1 MMSTKSKKEVTVTEE
16 DVISLVDLFTRVP
29 PLLLKMVVNSNKN
42 VVRSFESQVREYKAN
57 LSREELLKIEKVMDM
72 PVPELQEILKKAYHE
87 TGQKQLKILAD
98 PKSGDF
104 IRQNLNELQKIIFP
118 ENFLLLFIN

>member
-29 PLLLKMVVNSNKN
+29 PLLLKMVINSNKN

-118 ENFLLLFIN
+118 

>member
-57 LSREELLKIEKVMDM
+57 LSREELLKIEKSYGYAGSRTAGN
-72 PVPELQEILKKAYHE
+72 LKK
-87 TGQKQLKILAD
+87 GL
-98 PKSGDF
+98 P
-104 IRQNLNELQKIIFP
+104 
-118 ENFLLLFIN
+118 